1 MYVLS
6 RWEIKK
12 KKSIKRKRSFRGNK
26 YVNKTVLPELAQ
38 QPTTNMDACNEN
50 TPSSSNDVDITVDS
64 NGNNTH
70 ELDDSNNFFSLI
82 NFKVLQ
88 SFIMSLLACGECGDR
103 KLVIEHLVEDRQG
116 FCLKF
121 TINCNGCHWK
131 HCFYSSPEF
140 SFPRKDQRGKRPFE
154 INVRAVMAF
163 REIGKGHEA
172 MKTFNSVMNMCPPI
186 STRTYNKKIHDIYQ
200 DAANDCMKA
209 AANDVRHTID
219 ANAGDNDIIDTDIS
233 IDGSWQKRGH
243 SSLNRVVT
251 GVSPVNKKVIDCL
264 VYTKFCP
271 TCARQNRTDIKKPHA
286 CKINQSSGRMESA
299 GAVSF
304 FHDSISKHHIRYAH
318 YIGDGDTESF
328 KKMSIQSH
336 IQI

>member
-1 MYVLS
+1 
-6 RWEIKK
+6 
-12 KKSIKRKRSFRGNK
+12 
-26 YVNKTVLPELAQ
+26 
-38 QPTTNMDACNEN
+38 MDACDEN

-64 NGNNTH
+64 NGNTH

-103 KLVIEHLVEDRQG
+103 KLVIEHLAEDRQG

-140 SFPRKDQRGKRPFE
+140 SYPRKDQREKRPFE

-186 STRTYNKKIHDIYQ
+186 STRTYNEKIHDIYQ
-200 DAANDCMKA
+200 D
-209 AANDVRHTID
+209 
-219 ANAGDNDIIDTDIS
+219 
-233 IDGSWQKRGH
+233 SWQKRGH

-271 TCARQNRTDIKKPHA
+271 TCARQNRTGIKKPHA

-304 FHDSISKHHIRYAH
+304 FHDSISKYHIRYAH

-328 KKMSIQSH
+328 KKSCRFKAIYRFSAKKIRMCRTRAEKTWYKTL
-336 IQI
+336 